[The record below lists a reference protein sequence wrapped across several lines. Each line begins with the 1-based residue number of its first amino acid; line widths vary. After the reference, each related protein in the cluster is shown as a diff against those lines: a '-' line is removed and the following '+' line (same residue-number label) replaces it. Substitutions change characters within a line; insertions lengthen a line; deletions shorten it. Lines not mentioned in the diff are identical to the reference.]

1 MCMHAYVCV
10 ISCKCCVCVLHVSCV
25 LCVSMCECALCTGS
39 PVLTEFLI
47 RDEASEVKVIVE
59 KAGEPEDKLKEVYAR
74 FQGLVCINHG

>member
-1 MCMHAYVCV
+1 
-10 ISCKCCVCVLHVSCV
+10 
-25 LCVSMCECALCTGS
+25 MCECALCTGS